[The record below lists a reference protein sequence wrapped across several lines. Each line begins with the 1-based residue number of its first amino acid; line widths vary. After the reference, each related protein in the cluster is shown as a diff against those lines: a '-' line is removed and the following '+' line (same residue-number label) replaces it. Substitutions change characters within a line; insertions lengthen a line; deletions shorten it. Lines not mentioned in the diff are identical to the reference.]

1 MLGSFRM
8 HSMLSRTSKL
18 SVTMT
23 TMSVMSVALVTM
35 FLTVA
40 ASVTAFVVHQS
51 DTTILNAL
59 NVRSRIRIKQRQQVV
74 EKTTKWTKNNLNN
87 SFSSSTSTSTTLLS
101 SSVENNGND
110 NENENESNK
119 TEDNEILISSLQ
131 NTLCSIEALEE
142 RNTAQMQSFIDEKDQ
157 WESLELYEQELLSS
171 KEEILKR
178 LSELN

>member
-1 MLGSFRM
+1 
-8 HSMLSRTSKL
+8 
-18 SVTMT
+18 
-23 TMSVMSVALVTM
+23 M

-40 ASVTAFVVHQS
+40 ASVAAFVVHQS
-51 DTTILNAL
+51 DTMILNAL
-59 NVRSRIRIKQRQQVV
+59 NVRSRIRIKQQQQVV

-87 SFSSSTSTSTTLLS
+87 SFSPTTSTTLLS
-101 SSVENNGND
+101 SSVENNR

-142 RNTAQMQSFIDEKDQ
+142 RNIAQIQSFIDEKDQ

>member
-1 MLGSFRM
+1 
-8 HSMLSRTSKL
+8 
-18 SVTMT
+18 
-23 TMSVMSVALVTM
+23 MSVMSVALVTM

-59 NVRSRIRIKQRQQVV
+59 NVRSRIRIRKQQQVV
-74 EKTTKWTKNNLNN
+74 EQTTKWTKNYLNN
-87 SFSSSTSTSTTLLS
+87 SFSPSTSTTLLS
-101 SSVENNGND
+101 SSVENNR

-142 RNTAQMQSFIDEKDQ
+142 RNTAQIQSFIDEKDQ

-178 LSELN
+178 LSELNLSLIHI

>member
-1 MLGSFRM
+1 M
-8 HSMLSRTSKL
+8 T
-18 SVTMT
+18 TMT

-59 NVRSRIRIKQRQQVV
+59 NVRSRIRIKQQQQQVV
-74 EKTTKWTKNNLNN
+74 EQTTKWTENNLNN

-119 TEDNEILISSLQ
+119 TEDNEVLISSLQ

-142 RNTAQMQSFIDEKDQ
+142 RNTAQIQSFIDEKDQ

>member
-1 MLGSFRM
+1 
-8 HSMLSRTSKL
+8 
-18 SVTMT
+18 
-23 TMSVMSVALVTM
+23 MSVMSVALVTM

-59 NVRSRIRIKQRQQVV
+59 NVRSRTRIKQQQQVV
-74 EKTTKWTKNNLNN
+74 EQTTKWTKNNLNN
-87 SFSSSTSTSTTLLS
+87 SFSSSTSTTLLS
-101 SSVENNGND
+101 SSVDNNR
-110 NENENESNK
+110 NENESNK
-119 TEDNEILISSLQ
+119 TEDNEVLISSLQ

-142 RNTAQMQSFIDEKDQ
+142 RNTAQIQSFIDEKDQ

-171 KEEILKR
+171 KEETLKR

>member
-1 MLGSFRM
+1 
-8 HSMLSRTSKL
+8 
-18 SVTMT
+18 
-23 TMSVMSVALVTM
+23 MSVALVTM

-59 NVRSRIRIKQRQQVV
+59 NVRSRIRIKQQQQVV

-87 SFSSSTSTSTTLLS
+87 SFSPTTSTTSLS
-101 SSVENNGND
+101 SSVENNG

-142 RNTAQMQSFIDEKDQ
+142 RNTAQIQSFIDEKDQ

>member
-1 MLGSFRM
+1 
-8 HSMLSRTSKL
+8 
-18 SVTMT
+18 
-23 TMSVMSVALVTM
+23 MSVALVTM

-59 NVRSRIRIKQRQQVV
+59 NVRSRIRIKQQQQVV
-74 EKTTKWTKNNLNN
+74 EQTTKWTKNNLNN

-142 RNTAQMQSFIDEKDQ
+142 RNTAQIQSFIDEKDQ

>member
-1 MLGSFRM
+1 M
-8 HSMLSRTSKL
+8 
-18 SVTMT
+18 
-23 TMSVMSVALVTM
+23 ALVTI

-40 ASVTAFVVHQS
+40 AFVTAFVVHQS

-59 NVRSRIRIKQRQQVV
+59 NVRSRIRIRKQQQVV

-87 SFSSSTSTSTTLLS
+87 SFSSYTSTSTTLLS
-101 SSVENNGND
+101 SSVENNEND
-110 NENENESNK
+110 NENESNK

-142 RNTAQMQSFIDEKDQ
+142 RNTAQIQSFIDEKDQ

>member
-1 MLGSFRM
+1 
-8 HSMLSRTSKL
+8 
-18 SVTMT
+18 MT

-59 NVRSRIRIKQRQQVV
+59 NVRSRIRIKQQQQVV
-74 EKTTKWTKNNLNN
+74 EQTTKWTKNNLNN
-87 SFSSSTSTSTTLLS
+87 SFSSSTSTTLLS
-101 SSVENNGND
+101 SSVENNGNE

-142 RNTAQMQSFIDEKDQ
+142 RNIAQIQSFIDEKDQ

>member
-1 MLGSFRM
+1 
-8 HSMLSRTSKL
+8 MLSHTSKL

-23 TMSVMSVALVTM
+23 TMTTMSVALVTM
-35 FLTVA
+35 FLTVT

-59 NVRSRIRIKQRQQVV
+59 NVRSRIRIKQQQQQVV
-74 EKTTKWTKNNLNN
+74 EQTTKWTENNLNN

-119 TEDNEILISSLQ
+119 TEDNEVLISSLQ

-142 RNTAQMQSFIDEKDQ
+142 RNTAQIQSFIDEKDQ

>member
-1 MLGSFRM
+1 
-8 HSMLSRTSKL
+8 
-18 SVTMT
+18 MT

-59 NVRSRIRIKQRQQVV
+59 NVRSRIRIKQQQQQVV
-74 EKTTKWTKNNLNN
+74 EQTTKWTENNLNN
-87 SFSSSTSTSTTLLS
+87 SFSSSTSSTSTTLLS
-101 SSVENNGND
+101 SSVENNG

-142 RNTAQMQSFIDEKDQ
+142 RNTAQIQSFIDEKDQ

>member
-1 MLGSFRM
+1 
-8 HSMLSRTSKL
+8 
-18 SVTMT
+18 MT
-23 TMSVMSVALVTM
+23 TMTMSVALVTM
-35 FLTVA
+35 FLTVT

-59 NVRSRIRIKQRQQVV
+59 NVRSRIRIRKQQQVV
-74 EKTTKWTKNNLNN
+74 EQTTKWTKNNLNN
-87 SFSSSTSTSTTLLS
+87 SFSSSTSTSTSTTLLS
-101 SSVENNGND
+101 SSVENNR
-110 NENENESNK
+110 NENESNK

-142 RNTAQMQSFIDEKDQ
+142 RNTAQIQSFIDEKDQ

>member
-18 SVTMT
+18 SVTMTTMT

-59 NVRSRIRIKQRQQVV
+59 NARSRIRIKQQQEVV
-74 EKTTKWTKNNLNN
+74 EQTTKWTKNNLNN
-87 SFSSSTSTSTTLLS
+87 SFSSSTSTTLLS

-119 TEDNEILISSLQ
+119 TEDNEIVISSLQ
-131 NTLCSIEALEE
+131 NTLCSIEALED
-142 RNTAQMQSFIDEKDQ
+142 RNTAQIQSFIDEKDQ
-157 WESLELYEQELLSS
+157 WESLESY
-171 KEEILKR
+171 
-178 LSELN
+178 

>member
-1 MLGSFRM
+1 M
-8 HSMLSRTSKL
+8 HSVLSRTSKL
-18 SVTMT
+18 SVTTMT
-23 TMSVMSVALVTM
+23 TISVMSVALVTM

-59 NVRSRIRIKQRQQVV
+59 NVRSRIRIRKQQQVV

-101 SSVENNGND
+101 SSVENNEND
-110 NENENESNK
+110 NENESNK

-142 RNTAQMQSFIDEKDQ
+142 RNTAQIQSFIDEKDQ